1 MQFVFCAIGSL
12 KWRSARVF
20 WKGAKGPALPRNFGD
35 CYWECLSHS
44 VLIAQLK
51 NLEQNSYEHL
61 KMYFTDFH
69 QLIGQLVRSQGVW
82 RRICE
87 RVQVTTGQ
95 ASHTSDVL
103 APACAGAHMLALTC
117 WRSRAHIHVLWDSE
131 RVWFPALHV
140 WVRWPGSPWVDSSV
154 PERWLTGNS
163 PAREGVLLRQNSL
176 LINSVPFLTSSLVE
190 C

>member
-1 MQFVFCAIGSL
+1 MQFVLCAIGSL

-20 WKGAKGPALPRNFGD
+20 WKGAKGPALPWNFGD

-44 VLIAQLK
+44 VLTAQLK

-95 ASHTSDVL
+95 ASHTSNVL
-103 APACAGAHMLALTC
+103 APACAGAHVLALTC
-117 WRSRAHIHVLWDSE
+117 SHTCPVGQWEGLI
-131 RVWFPALHV
+131 P
-140 WVRWPGSPWVDSSV
+140 
-154 PERWLTGNS
+154 S
-163 PAREGVLLRQNSL
+163 PACLSEMVWEPVSWFLCYREVTHR
-176 LINSVPFLTSSLVE
+176 
-190 C
+190 

>member
-1 MQFVFCAIGSL
+1 MQFVLCAIGSL

-103 APACAGAHMLALTC
+103 APACAGAHVLTYMSC
-117 WRSRAHIHVLWDSE
+117 GTVRGSDSQPCMSEWDG
-131 RVWFPALHV
+131 L
-140 WVRWPGSPWVDSSV
+140 G
-154 PERWLTGNS
+154 
-163 PAREGVLLRQNSL
+163 ARE
-176 LINSVPFLTSSLVE
+176 LIPLFQRGDSQVILPPAKGCFSSRIPSSSTPFLL
-190 C
+190 